1 MVPSPDTAEK
11 LHQFFPKISTEW
23 VSTLS
28 LPPAGE
34 ELAQLHERMGAVIS
48 VIVSRVGE
56 GKIGRSHRGENN
68 GAQLSGAEI
77 VMENIATPRHS
88 RILLVGHVAPLIAL
102 IRMLVGQIELPLR
115 IGCASISIMKRKIDS
130 SVDERERPEEDGA
143 ARLGAYE
150 ATISNGHLSDGDWK
164 PWGFMNL

>member
-28 LPPAGE
+28 PPPAGE

-68 GAQLSGAEI
+68 GAQLSRAEI
-77 VMENIATPRHS
+77 VMENIATLQLQVQVEVASESSHELQPSASSDLSSNFHCQWQPEPECQCIHS
-88 RILLVGHVAPLIAL
+88 TLPVILFIVVA
-102 IRMLVGQIELPLR
+102 
-115 IGCASISIMKRKIDS
+115 S
-130 SVDERERPEEDGA
+130 SFTSPYVP
-143 ARLGAYE
+143 
-150 ATISNGHLSDGDWK
+150 TLSSLFPTAD
-164 PWGFMNL
+164 